1 MAIRVVLVDD
11 NGRIRRDLR
20 TRLDRQPGLEVVA
33 EAGDGETAWRLVREL
48 APDVVTLDVVIPGM
62 NGIETTR
69 RILAS
74 CPGVKVVRLSMHD
87 DKRFFTSMLEAGA
100 SGYFLKDGDL
110 KKLVEGIFTAAVAT

>member
-11 NGRIRRDLR
+11 NERYRRDLR

-33 EAGDGETAWRLVREL
+33 EAGDGETALERVREL
-48 APDVVTLDVVIPGM
+48 APDVVTLDVVMPGM

-74 CPGVKVVRLSMHD
+74 CPGVKVVALSMHGD
-87 DKRFFTSMLEAGA
+87 PRFVTGMLEAGA
-100 SGYFLKDGDL
+100 SSYFLKDGDFKEL
-110 KKLVEGIFTAAVAT
+110 IAGLFAAAGGT